1 MLRLLLIITFIAST
15 FFASAQQNYQE
26 KFGKNRVQYKKFL
39 WQYMSTY
46 NFDIY
51 FHYGGEDMA
60 RMTAEY
66 AEREIKRIS
75 EQLDYNSYRRYK
87 IFIYNSVNDIEQS
100 NIGLETGT
108 FIGGQT
114 EFVKPIVE
122 VAFEGNLNTFKQ
134 QISFGLSKT
143 LLSFMFYGGSLK
155 DVFRSSFFLALP
167 EWYINGAAAY
177 LAYGWNTEM
186 DNYIRKKVSTH
197 KLYSPASYRGAEAT
211 TIGHSVWNY
220 MEEVYGPGTFRHAIG
235 LTRIYRKEKKSIEA
249 ALDVEYK
256 QFVKNWIAFYKTDAD
271 ENADNY
277 ELANREDRLK
287 KRNRFGKKYYE
298 VKLSSDASYLAY
310 ATNKAGRYKVFV
322 RDLKKKRTKKL
333 RSGSYKR
340 YDQVVGY
347 NNPAL
352 AWKQDD
358 ILSVV
363 TYKKG
368 KAHHKQYDF
377 KEKKKKTRGLGDFNQ
392 TLSFSYSTDGELV
405 LISGDVRGKTDIW
418 VWDLNRNNL
427 KQLTT
432 DPYNDLDPVFVPD
445 NRFEFVFSS
454 SRPLEGSANDSLLN
468 LFWFDY
474 RNGTMKPLTDIGNN
488 YHPVFKNKEEL
499 YFISDRTGI
508 ANVFCHYLSTGE
520 TKQVTHFYYDV
531 KDFTIA
537 SNSPNLFSYVLNEG
551 GKDFLY
557 LDSLNHFNPKEISP
571 YTSLGKK
578 HTLKQNHKQRQDQTD
593 EELSEEEDTSIEPT
607 QEEQD
612 DFDNLIFASE
622 YETKKTALENQNKQA
637 DTKEQLMVNDGTGS
651 HLIQVKG
658 PYKYKKI
665 FAIDAITTS
674 LMIDPLRGL
683 GILLDGQ
690 MSDLVQNN
698 RFDLG
703 LFVLGDFKNS
713 NIYAEYLML
722 KHRLDFQFRYDRQAY
737 LAQGNNVIQSYALNR
752 FTVGISLPLNPHHR
766 IVFSPIFTQTRFSDL
781 SDPNTI
787 LDGDKINRY
796 AGGKVEWVYDFTRY
810 YGLNMKAGSAAKI
823 FIETQQHIGD
833 QNRDFSGD
841 ANKNFGQ
848 FLIDIRHYQPVHKA
862 LLLALRASYGQFF
875 GSAPKKYML
884 GGMDNWLFNST
895 DKTNPESPLKVER
908 QIDNSDVLFNRYVMN
923 MRGFQYNTQFGER
936 YLIFN
941 AELRFPIAQYLY
953 KGTIGSAFLRNLQ
966 LITFVDAGSAWNGSN
981 PFGTDNS
988 ISTQTI
994 NEPPFKVVVTNY
1006 RNPFLV
1012 SYGGGIRSLLIGYYM
1027 KLDVAWGIKNNLVQ
1041 SPLLHFT
1048 LGHDF

>member
-1 MLRLLLIITFIAST
+1 MLRLVLFITFIAFS
-15 FFASAQQNYQE
+15 FFASAQQINQE

-60 RMTAEY
+60 RVAGEY

-122 VAFEGNLNTFKQ
+122 VAFEGNINSFKQ

-143 LLSFMFYGGSLK
+143 LLSFMFYGGSLR

-167 EWYINGAAAY
+167 EWYINGAAAH
-177 LAYGWNTEM
+177 LAYGWDTEM
-186 DNYIRKKVSTH
+186 DNYIRKKVSTKTLH
-197 KLYSPASYRGAEAT
+197 SPASYRGAEAT
-211 TIGHSVWNY
+211 IVGHSVWNY
-220 MEEVYGPGTFRHAIG
+220 MEEAYGPGTFRHAIG

-271 ENADNY
+271 ESAENY
-277 ELANREDRLK
+277 ELAERSNRLK

-310 ATNKAGRYKVFV
+310 ATNKVGRYKVFV
-322 RDLKKKRTKKL
+322 RDLKKGKTKKL

-340 YDQVVGY
+340 YDQMVGY

-358 ILSVV
+358 VLSVV

-377 KEKKKKTRGLGDFNQ
+377 KAKKKKTRGLGDFNQ

-405 LISGDVRGKTDIW
+405 LLSGDVRGKTDLWI
-418 VWDLNRNNL
+418 WDLERNNL
-427 KQLTT
+427 KQLTM
-432 DPYNDLDPVFVPD
+432 DLYNDLDPVFVPD

-454 SRPLEGSANDSLLN
+454 SRPPEGSMNDSLLN

-474 RNGTMKPLTDIGNN
+474 RNGTMKPLTAVGNN
-488 YHPVFKNKEEL
+488 YHPVFKNKDEL

-508 ANVFCHYLSTGE
+508 KNVFCYYLSTGE

-531 KDFTIA
+531 KDFALA
-537 SNSPNLFSYVLNEG
+537 SNSPELFSYVLNEG

-557 LDSLNHFNPKEISP
+557 LDSLVKYTPKEIAP

-578 HTLKQNHKQRQDQTD
+578 HTLKQDHKQRQGETD
-593 EELSEEEDTSIEPT
+593 EEEEEDAPAQEEPT

-612 DFDNLIFASE
+612 NFDNLTFASE
-622 YETKKTALENQNKQA
+622 YETKKAKLDAQKKVEENASAQDSPN
-637 DTKEQLMVNDGTGS
+637 TSIGS
-651 HLIQVKG
+651 NLIQIKG

-665 FAIDAITTS
+665 FAIDAVTTS

-703 LFVLGDFKNS
+703 LFILGDFKNS
-713 NIYAEYLML
+713 NMYAEYLML
-722 KHRLDFQFRYDRQAY
+722 KHRIDFQFRYDRQAY
-737 LAQGNNVIQSYALNR
+737 LAQGNNVIQSYTLNR
-752 FTVGISLPLNPHHR
+752 FTFGISYPINPHHR
-766 IVFSPIFTQTRFSDL
+766 IVLSPMVTQTRFSDL
-781 SDPNTI
+781 SDPVTI
-787 LDGDKINRY
+787 LDDDIINTY
-796 AGGKVEWVYDFTRY
+796 SGGKIEWVYDFTRY
-810 YGLNMKAGSAAKI
+810 YGLNMKAGSVAKA
-823 FIETQQHIGD
+823 FIETQRNTDNGKKD
-833 QNRDFSGD
+833 
-841 ANKNFGQ
+841 FGQ
-848 FLIDIRHYQPVHKA
+848 FMIDIRHYQPVHKA

-875 GSAPKKYML
+875 GNAPKKYML

-895 DKTNPESPLKVER
+895 DQTNPNSPLAVER
-908 QIDNSDVLFNRYVMN
+908 QVENSDVLFNRYAMN

-936 YLIFN
+936 YLLFN
-941 AELRFPIAQYLY
+941 AELRLPIAQYLY

-981 PFGTDNS
+981 PFGTDNN

-994 NEPPFKVVVTNY
+994 NEPPFKAVVTNY
-1006 RNPFLV
+1006 RNPFLI

-1027 KLDVAWGIKNNLVQ
+1027 KLDVAWGIRDNLVQ
-1041 SPLLHFT
+1041 DPMLHFT

>member
-1 MLRLLLIITFIAST
+1 MLRLLLVITFIAFT
-15 FFASAQQNYQE
+15 FFASAQQINQE

-60 RMTAEY
+60 RVAADY

-122 VAFEGNLNTFKQ
+122 VAFEGNINDFEK

-167 EWYINGAAAY
+167 EWYINGAAAH
-177 LAYGWNTEM
+177 LAYGWDSEM

-197 KLYSPASYRGAEAT
+197 KLHSPASYRGTEAT
-211 TIGHSVWNY
+211 IIGHSVWNY
-220 MEEVYGPGTFRHAIG
+220 MEEAYGPGTFRHTIG

-249 ALDVEYK
+249 SLDVEYK

-271 ENADNY
+271 ENAEHY
-277 ELANREDRLK
+277 ELAERSKRLK

-310 ATNKAGRYKVFV
+310 ATNKVGRYKVYV
-322 RDLKKKRTKKL
+322 RDLKKGRTKKL

-340 YDQVVGY
+340 YDQLVGY

-358 ILSVV
+358 VLSVV

-377 KEKKKKTRGLGDFNQ
+377 KKKERKTRGLGDFNQ

-427 KQLTT
+427 KQLTM
-432 DPYNDLDPVFVPD
+432 DPYNDLDPVFAPD

-454 SRPLEGSANDSLLN
+454 SRPLEGSTNDSLLN

-474 RNGTMKPLTDIGNN
+474 RNGTMKPLTSVGNN
-488 YHPVFKNKEEL
+488 YHPVFKNKDEL

-508 ANVFCHYLSTGE
+508 NNVFCYYLSTGQ
-520 TKQVTHFYYDV
+520 TKQVTYFYYDV
-531 KDFTIA
+531 KDFAIA
-537 SNSPNLFSYVLNEG
+537 ANSPELFTYVLNEG

-557 LDSLNHFNPKEISP
+557 LDSLHRFVPDDFSP

-578 HTLKQNHKQRQDQTD
+578 HILKQNHKQRQGQTGD
-593 EELSEEEDTSIEPT
+593 SEEKESEIEEPS

-612 DFDNLIFASE
+612 DFNNLTFASE
-622 YETKKTALENQNKQA
+622 YELKKAQLETQKKKATEVTQQGGNGPN
-637 DTKEQLMVNDGTGS
+637 
-651 HLIQVKG
+651 LIQVKG

-665 FAIDAITTS
+665 FAIDAVTTS

-703 LFVLGDFKNS
+703 LFILGDFKNS
-713 NIYAEYLML
+713 NMYAEYLML

-737 LAQGNNVIQSYALNR
+737 LAQGNNIVQNYTLNR
-752 FTVGISLPLNPHHR
+752 FTVGISYPINPHHR
-766 IVFSPIFTQTRFSDL
+766 IVFSPMFTQTRFSDL
-781 SDPNTI
+781 SDPVTI
-787 LDGDKINRY
+787 LDDDKLNSY
-796 AGGKVEWVYDFTRY
+796 TGGKVEWVYDFTRY
-810 YGLNMKAGSAAKI
+810 YGLNMKAGTVAKV
-823 FIETQQHIGD
+823 FIETQQHTTD
-833 QNRDFSGD
+833 P
-841 ANKNFGQ
+841 NKNFGQ
-848 FLIDIRHYQPVHKA
+848 FLVDVRHYQPIHKA
-862 LLLALRASYGQFF
+862 LLLAVRASYGQFF

-895 DKTNPESPLKVER
+895 DQTNSNSPLKVER
-908 QIDNSDVLFNRYVMN
+908 QVDNSDVLFNRYVMN

-936 YLIFN
+936 YLLFN

-994 NEPPFKVVVTNY
+994 NEPPFKAVVTNY

-1027 KLDVAWGIKNNLVQ
+1027 KLDVAWGIRDNLVQ
-1041 SPLLHFT
+1041 DPMLHFT